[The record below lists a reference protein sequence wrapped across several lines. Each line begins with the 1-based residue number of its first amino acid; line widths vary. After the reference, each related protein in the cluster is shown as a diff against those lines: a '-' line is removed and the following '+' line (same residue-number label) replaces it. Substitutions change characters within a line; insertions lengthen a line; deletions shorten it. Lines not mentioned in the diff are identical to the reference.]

1 MKSVKAVL
9 WAILTVLLLL
19 FLFQNRDALLAQ
31 TTLELNLI
39 GPLRFRSTPIPL
51 YALLLA
57 SILLGAV
64 TSAIYC
70 GLANLKLH
78 RTARSL
84 RHQND
89 SLQTE
94 LKSLRNLPITEAEVP
109 ASRAPEKAGI
119 ESAEETEEEN
129 SG

>member
-1 MKSVKAVL
+1 MLVL
-9 WAILTVLLLL
+9 VFLLLL

-64 TSAIYC
+64 TCAIYC

-78 RTARSL
+78 RTVRSL
-84 RHQND
+84 RQHND

-109 ASRAPEKAGI
+109 TSQVPEKAGI